1 MNLLRYLYLGCCAA
15 LDIMLLLFGFAGVAA
30 FIEEPDPSVPLGMVF
45 AFILC
50 AVIML
55 GITIASFRKV
65 RKGEKFPIL
74 PGFFLKIATI
84 ILTLGIIWFIL
95 EIPEAG
101 WLAVVVAILIG
112 VLIILLPKL
121 LKVQNPPAAQ
131 NPAAAAQN
139 SAAAAQNSAAA
150 TQKAPPAIELPA
162 FKSDK
167 AEWAWEDAALE
178 YLRLKGQNID
188 NSTEDGQKVLA
199 ARVAEMSEEES
210 DKLFDYAG
218 TPIAYFLGWLIQ
230 RGLISIDFETAHPQ
244 EIQGV
249 LEEKITPSEILRNMD
264 YVLTKEDVRPEAHQ
278 FMNLYYNTEINRSS
292 YNHNTHKY
300 FFDYYK
306 VICSGYGVPRYYC
319 IDFDWERFHELSAVL
334 NRRYHSFTA
343 SVIDEEEME
352 DGEQRLTT
360 RYFGRGAEL
369 LYEPGTPLEYVKL
382 CADDFESMGKHLCRD
397 ICEHLIEFCPEEL
410 AEDNMEPERVIRH
423 FEPSRVVVMNPVG
436 NCILE
441 AGNGGGL
448 SVPEGSGSAAAGS
461 GGSAAANGGASSM
474 DGGGLPVPAY
484 VILGGSDWEEEH
496 GLAFTV
502 IGDFAVNCSYY
513 ADAVSPWEDD
523 MQWIYMV
530 RRDAQ
535 LGEELPVNVIPVQF
549 GGTNAL
555 DNRVLVPAAAVQR
568 KAEVDTM
575 VEALYM
581 LKLADK
587 YDCKVTYHK
596 GRPNYLFVSAMKG
609 EIRTFADSIR
619 VR

>member
-50 AVIML
+50 AVILL

-65 RKGEKFPIL
+65 RKGEKFPVL

-101 WLAVVVAILIG
+101 WLAVVVA
-112 VLIILLPKL
+112 VLLGSLSILLPKL

-131 NPAAAAQN
+131 NPASAAQN

-319 IDFDWERFHELSAVL
+319 IDFDWDSFHELSAVL

-410 AEDNMEPERVIRH
+410 AEDT
-423 FEPSRVVVMNPVG
+423 
-436 NCILE
+436 
-441 AGNGGGL
+441 
-448 SVPEGSGSAAAGS
+448 
-461 GGSAAANGGASSM
+461 
-474 DGGGLPVPAY
+474 AY